1 MSLPEPQRL
10 AYLQALE
17 ITQYVPRVPIAGA
30 LALPEAPKTREPV
43 GQEAAGAADPRE
55 TTADAGA
62 ATATDRDRSVP
73 APVVPELV
81 AAGRQATA
89 ERQPLVE
96 PAAAPAPKHSGRQ
109 VAGDRPRFAV
119 CVLDLPQQ
127 CRILLELGSADA
139 VGLSATEHRM
149 LADLVLALRQ
159 PDALQQFSGRA
170 FRWPLVNNPRIDQG
184 PGAAR
189 EALRA
194 FLAEPA
200 PAGLILLFGQ
210 ELVQLFDLA
219 PGEVPVPSAELAARC
234 LCLPGL
240 MALQQEVELKPRVW
254 RLIQAALG

>member
-1 MSLPEPQRL
+1 M
-10 AYLQALE
+10 
-17 ITQYVPRVPIAGA
+17 
-30 LALPEAPKTREPV
+30 
-43 GQEAAGAADPRE
+43 
-55 TTADAGA
+55 
-62 ATATDRDRSVP
+62 
-73 APVVPELV
+73 
-81 AAGRQATA
+81 
-89 ERQPLVE
+89 
-96 PAAAPAPKHSGRQ
+96 
-109 VAGDRPRFAV
+109 AGDRPRLAV